1 MASLVHSSTDLA
13 YKSSMLRCCEINLY
27 NKSTSNDSDWATA
40 ARWAMAPPHASQPTS
55 DWVNAVRQ
63 AKALPRASRSTDA
76 WAHVCCHEDGDAT
89 HHQTLRGGGR
99 CCPTSGP
106 ADGRSRH

>member
-55 DWVNAVRQ
+55 DWVNVAT
-63 AKALPRASRSTDA
+63 LPRASRSTDG
-76 WAHVCCHEDGDAT
+76 WAHVCRHEDGDAI
-89 HHQTLRGGGR
+89 HH
-99 CCPTSGP
+99 
-106 ADGRSRH
+106 